1 MNANMGMFYR
11 LPTVNGYDSLFSK
24 QYADY
29 MGLIE
34 PQNERLYNRI
44 SSFREWSSLDSPLT
58 DLLNV
63 KYVVTEVEIPNP
75 KYDQVYQ
82 DEAVRVY
89 ENLAVMP
96 RAYTLPLSATM
107 ATDDLATVV
116 QSYDPRRYVILDAGE
131 GVQAFGLAGD
141 PQPAEPAPHTVTG
154 YTINEVEVRV
164 QTGEPSWLVLADTY
178 FPGWK
183 AFVRPVGAGPEV
195 ETEVDIY
202 RVNGNFRGVRLE
214 EPGAWTVRFKYSPD
228 SVKVGAFISFIAGM
242 TVLFLTGLY
251 LWRLFYRAGDD
262 ASTVQRVAKN
272 SIAPIVLNLFNRTI
286 DLAFAALMARI
297 LGPVG
302 NGQYAWAV
310 NVYLWFDI
318 VANFGL
324 DMYLVREAAREP
336 ACARNVFFNTTIL
349 RLFLFAAAAPALG
362 GFLLTWQVIDG
373 ALSAP
378 TIWALALLYLGLL
391 PGTIANGL
399 TALFRA
405 CEKHEFPAAIQTV
418 TTIVKVTLGVL
429 ALVGGF
435 GFVGVAGATILTN
448 ATTMTI
454 LAILARRWLW
464 AGPARLPEGPVC
476 VQWPLLREMLAV
488 SWPLMLSL
496 LLQVLFPGVNVLL
509 LKPLQGDAA
518 VGWYDAGYKWI
529 SAMNIIPAFF
539 TVAVF
544 PVMSRQAAQNRAGL
558 MTSYRLSSKLLTMI
572 SLPAAVLIT
581 LLADVLVGVLSGGQ
595 FLPHGAIAL
604 QILVWSVV
612 FGWLNSLTN
621 YVLIALDRQRYVLL
635 ASGARVVFAI
645 AANLLFVR
653 AFSYVASAGV
663 IVAGEVLLFAL
674 FDADLRRQLGAV
686 GWGRLLWRTGLAALV
701 MGGVVAGVAAFNPAL
716 ALLSGLIAYPL
727 ALFLLRA
734 ITPAEWAALA
744 PLLPGRLR
752 RVVSA

>member
-1 MNANMGMFYR
+1 
-11 LPTVNGYDSLFSK
+11 
-24 QYADY
+24 
-29 MGLIE
+29 
-34 PQNERLYNRI
+34 
-44 SSFREWSSLDSPLT
+44 
-58 DLLNV
+58 
-63 KYVVTEVEIPNP
+63 
-75 KYDQVYQ
+75 
-82 DEAVRVY
+82 
-89 ENLAVMP
+89 
-96 RAYTLPLSATM
+96 
-107 ATDDLATVV
+107 
-116 QSYDPRRYVILDAGE
+116 
-131 GVQAFGLAGD
+131 
-141 PQPAEPAPHTVTG
+141 
-154 YTINEVEVRV
+154 
-164 QTGEPSWLVLADTY
+164 
-178 FPGWK
+178 
-183 AFVRPVGAGPEV
+183 
-195 ETEVDIY
+195 
-202 RVNGNFRGVRLE
+202 
-214 EPGAWTVRFKYSPD
+214 VRFKYSPD

-242 TVLFLTGLY
+242 TALFLAGLY
-251 LWRLFYRAGDD
+251 LWRFFYRAGDD

-272 SIAPIVLNLFNRTI
+272 SIAPIVLNLFNRSI

-302 NGQYAWAV
+302 NGQYAWAI

-318 VANFGL
+318 IANFGL
-324 DMYLVREAAREP
+324 DVYLVREAAREP

-362 GFLLTWQVIDG
+362 GFLLAWQGIDG
-373 ALSAP
+373 ALNAP
-378 TIWALALLYLGLL
+378 SIWALVLLYLGLL

-418 TTIVKVTLGVL
+418 TTIIKVTLGVL

-435 GFVGVAGATILTN
+435 GFVGVAGATIFTN

-464 AGPARLPEGPVC
+464 AGPARLPEGPVRL
-476 VQWPLLREMLAV
+476 QRPLLREMLVV

-529 SAMNIIPAFF
+529 SALNIIPAFF

-581 LLADVLVGVLSGGQ
+581 LLANVLVGVLSGGQ

-653 AFSYVASAGV
+653 AFSYVASASV
-663 IVAGEVLLFAL
+663 IVAGEALLFAL
-674 FDADLRRQLGAV
+674 FDTDLRRQLGAV
-686 GWGRLLWRTGLAALV
+686 GWGPLLWRTGLAALV
-701 MGGVVAGVAAFNPAL
+701 MGGVLAGVAAFNPAL
-716 ALLSGLIAYPL
+716 ALLSGLVVYPL

-752 RVVSA
+752 RWVSA